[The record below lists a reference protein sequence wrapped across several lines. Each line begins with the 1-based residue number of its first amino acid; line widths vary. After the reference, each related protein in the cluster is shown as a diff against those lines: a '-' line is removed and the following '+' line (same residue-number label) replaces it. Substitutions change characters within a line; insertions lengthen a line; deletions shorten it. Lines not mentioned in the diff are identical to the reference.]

1 VIATDVPPPEP
12 AIPRFSRIRSESSSE
27 KVRHETVLLDS
38 LARLRLLCRV
48 KISDLD
54 LIPRSLVR
62 ARFGLIFG
70 SAPLFRPLL
79 GAFLCAAPFAAAQD
93 ISATITSANAPSG
106 TPTSPHFVIDSD
118 GSNADPG
125 YDRDSIPA
133 SVEVEFNWE
142 GGLSSGSDD
151 FRATAQLIGPDGNA
165 VDLANGGTTL
175 ASSSQTVSLS
185 AFSFTTTRTFTLDP
199 APDVDLGAGERYSL
213 RYRVQRWTEGSINGF
228 PIFFWQ
234 TVAGP
239 EDSSSFT
246 VVHFADDPEDPDARY
261 ARGYLRG
268 APSWTKKF
276 AIQTGSNTTARNFA
290 VRVPYTLARYD
301 IGGSSA
307 FIGVRFIVAMEDD
320 LGNPVPLIDDGVT
333 TAAFSRAAFNSGT
346 PNTPAIGSF
355 NRTVRFAPAGQLDAR
370 NRTYKVRIRFEH
382 LEIPSTNTYRDNGTS
397 PDGAFEQLLDFNG
410 NLRFGPASGGLV
422 TTFSA
427 ISNSPAPGTSGSN
440 YVNTTLNVTHGSIPG
455 FPDYGFG
462 DGSALDVRLFT
473 NGDSVVTA
481 GSQPVTVSGGGDVES
496 DFNGV
501 TVVYPDTVL
510 TNNGPITGEAVIRLP
525 QGLSYTPSRSNSAGR
540 YRSEV
545 TIPGPH
551 TLTDQL
557 RHSGDLSLGLPA
569 DAWVFDESRP
579 LLYQVNGIVLDQSGE
594 IDFNAADSEWAHK
607 RAFDQLESQQANGLH
622 DDPAMAIRLSNDGY
636 FRFGRLG
643 IANSV
648 RFAAA
653 ADGTIRCLAADLA
666 VDPGNF
672 GTHFPLDTPVKWN
685 SPGEIKIRDGLIH
698 SDSVLPNAENLR
710 VAFDGSCADDPCGPG
725 GGAVETLAIEPKNGD
740 LHPTS
745 DGGLQAP
752 GKITPTNLAWGIRGD
767 LTFTHRTDEFT
778 AAHFLAGGHQLY
790 EALNPVAA
798 GGPQQSVAG
807 DLGPGVITLAGFN
820 PANPGLPVYAETA
833 DYRDGAGVWPGAT
846 VTVGNA
852 GHVGASRLADQTSD
866 YPYVLQ
872 QQVSKYYVRRS
883 GVSGRHVAEEESFD
897 PNLELYGYNFTLS
910 RFQLTFLSNE
920 NEDSWINGV
929 VVVPNPS
936 DFKQSFEELAL
947 SCVGALEDAKID
959 PDDAGAK
966 PLAYWNGSFTPLAM
980 RFAPEAGAGCYADRF
995 LTLGVISGAANIP
1008 SPLAGTLAFMPTG
1021 NIGTL
1026 ADNVE
1031 GADGRLGLPATVPF
1045 DGPGSEQYPLHP
1057 VTKLYFSNPEASGA
1071 PAKGFVS
1078 FGATC
1083 GVPYFEDLDVH
1094 VMTSAQAGVPAS
1106 VFLASNWEIS
1116 GESHFT
1122 NTKFDETHRGFPSG
1136 ITADNYQNP
1145 SSATAY
1151 LVHAKQSIFGIVSLD
1166 YPLRWSPTARFFE
1179 SWEAEQNELL
1189 VIDVEHQIDYLS
1201 AENAEISFGA
1211 QYEGLPKIS
1220 LASAATE
1227 VVDGQLG
1234 AARALTEAAQSFV
1247 TDTLNEG
1254 VDEIGNLVNDSM
1266 ESVLDRALDEI
1277 EKEAI
1282 DPLYEEIVTAYGD
1295 AVAANQTYD
1304 DWLNQGSG
1312 NLKQVFDQ
1320 YLDGTLGDPA
1330 DSIKGRLQMLSDANA
1345 EASSLVLRVRDA
1357 VDSGIL
1363 AIDSIAG
1370 EIQTYR
1376 NASDEVVVALQA
1388 PPGFTADELVNGLLA
1403 EVPGPDGPERQIV
1416 QALVRELINELAP
1429 PDLAAVLNPLLA
1441 DASSEINDRL
1451 NELLEEFDPTLD
1463 RVTEVLME
1471 ARGYLVE
1478 VRDKLN
1484 EGAEIFNS
1492 FDQILTDA
1500 ETEIDNL
1507 MDGIRS
1513 TAYGFIDRMVASA
1526 ALPTNTALDD
1536 VGNVLDE
1543 FDKEEFVALIRAEL
1557 RDRLLATDFIQ
1568 SIQYQLRQTISEFDI
1583 ALRSAID
1590 SAFAEVN
1597 RLCRELIKEA
1607 LGPIDDA
1614 INGLVGDINS
1624 VVGAGSLD
1632 GYAHIQGD
1640 TLRRLRIDAMV
1651 ELKVPDDL
1659 KLQAYFEML
1668 CYDSETDT
1676 GSAGCL
1682 EPGEQVVEV
1691 RIGAVD
1697 VPLDWISP
1705 DLRANLDV
1713 WFSMQTAPN
1722 VRPKGIG
1729 GGFTMTGGELNFQ
1742 AFKITA
1748 FAAGVAVGSDEA
1760 YIAAAATVIVSN
1772 YEASGGIFFGRTCS
1786 LAPLEMVDPDVAE
1799 VLGDP
1804 PFTGAYVYGEVWLP
1818 ISEALL
1824 GIPASCFFRISAGVG
1839 AGAFYFVEGATYGGK
1854 MLLGASGE
1862 ALCLVSIKGT
1872 LTMIGVMRDGS
1883 LAFSGKGRIK
1893 GKAGACPFCVKFGKT
1908 VKVKY
1913 VDDKWSV
1920 DL

>member
-1 VIATDVPPPEP
+1 M
-12 AIPRFSRIRSESSSE
+12 
-27 KVRHETVLLDS
+27 
-38 LARLRLLCRV
+38 
-48 KISDLD
+48 
-54 LIPRSLVR
+54 
-62 ARFGLIFG
+62 
-70 SAPLFRPLL
+70 PLFRPLL
-79 GAFLCAAPFAAAQD
+79 GAFLSAAPFAAAQD
-93 ISATITSANAPSG
+93 ISATITSAQAPTG

-118 GSNADPG
+118 DSNADPA
-125 YDRDSIPA
+125 YDRDTIPA
-133 SVEVEFNWE
+133 SVEVDFNWE
-142 GGLSSGSDD
+142 GGFSSGSDT
-151 FRATAQLIGPDGNA
+151 FRATAQLIGPDGNT
-165 VDLANGGTTL
+165 VELANGNGTTVTS
-175 ASSSQTVSLS
+175 ASRTIGLS
-185 AFSFTTTRTFTLDP
+185 AFNTNTSFTFELGP
-199 APDVDLGAGERYSL
+199 QPDVDLGAGDDYFL
-213 RYRVQRWTEGSINGF
+213 RYKVQKRFETTFNGNPF
-228 PIFFWQ
+228 FFWSD
-234 TVAGP
+234 VDGP
-239 EDSSSFT
+239 EDSDSFT
-246 VVHFADDPEDPDARY
+246 VVHFTDDPGEPGARNI
-261 ARGYLRG
+261 RGYLTG
-268 APSWTKKF
+268 DPSWVKTH
-276 AIQTGSNTTARNFA
+276 AIQTGSTSVARSFR
-290 VRVPYTLARYD
+290 VSVPYRQWRYD
-301 IGGSSA
+301 LDGDTEDTEL
-307 FIGVRFIVAMEDD
+307 RFTVEITDD
-320 LGNPVPLIDDGVT
+320 LGNPVPLEDGGVHT
-333 TAAFSRAAFNSGT
+333 VSFSRPAFNSGS
-346 PNTPAIGSF
+346 PETPALRRGT
-355 NRTVRFAPAGQLDAR
+355 RTINFAPTTQLDVR
-370 NRTYKVRIRFEH
+370 NRTYKARIRFEH
-382 LEIPSTNTYRDNGTS
+382 LEIPSTNSYRDNGTS
-397 PDGAFEQLLDFNG
+397 ADGASARLLDFNG
-410 NLRFGPASGGLV
+410 NLRFGPAVGGLE

-427 ISNSPAPGTSGSN
+427 ISNSPASGGSGAN
-440 YVNTTLNVTHGSIPG
+440 YVNTSLNVTDGAIPG
-455 FPDYGFG
+455 FPEYGFG
-462 DGSALDVRLFT
+462 DGSAFNVRLFT
-473 NGDSVVTA
+473 NGDSVVTS
-481 GSQPVTVSGGGDVES
+481 GSQPVNVSGGGEVES

-501 TVVYPDTVL
+501 TVIYPNTIL
-510 TNNGPITGEAVIRLP
+510 TSGGPVTSDAVIRLP
-525 QGLSYTPSRSNSAGR
+525 QGLSYTPNRTNSAGR
-540 YRSEV
+540 YQSEI

-551 TLTDQL
+551 TLTGQL
-557 RHSGDLSLGLPA
+557 RHGGDLALGLPG

-579 LLYQVNGIVLDQSGE
+579 LLYQVNGFVLDQSGE
-594 IDFNAADSEWAHK
+594 FDFNAADSEWAHK
-607 RAFDQLESQQANGLH
+607 RAFNQLEDQQANGLH
-622 DDPAMAIRLSNDGY
+622 DDPAMASRPTNDGY
-636 FRFGRLG
+636 FRFSRVVP
-643 IANSV
+643 SEPV

-653 ADGTIRCLAADLA
+653 ADGTIRCLSADFE
-666 VDPGNF
+666 VDPGDF
-672 GTHFPLDTPVKWN
+672 VTHFPLDTPVKWN
-685 SPGEIKIRDGLIH
+685 STGEIKIRDGLIH
-698 SDSVLPNAENLR
+698 SDSILPDAEDLK

-725 GGAVETLAIEPKNGD
+725 GGAAETLVIKPENVD
-740 LHPTS
+740 LLPTS
-745 DGGLQAP
+745 DGGLQAR
-752 GKITPTNLAWGIRGD
+752 GSITPAPTPLAWGIRGD
-767 LTFTHRTDEFT
+767 LSHTHRTSEFFEG
-778 AAHFLAGGHQLY
+778 HFLAGGHQLY
-790 EALNPVAA
+790 EALNPVAES
-798 GGPQQSVAG
+798 GPQQDAAG
-807 DLGPGVITLAGFN
+807 DLGPGIITLAGFDPEN
-820 PANPGLPVYAETA
+820 SGLPVYSGST
-833 DYRDGAGVWPGAT
+833 DYRDGTGVWPGAT
-846 VTVGNA
+846 VTVEDP
-852 GHVGASRLADQTSD
+852 GHVGASRLADQSSE

-872 QQVSKYYVRRS
+872 QQVSKYYVRPS
-883 GVSGRHVAEEESFD
+883 GVSGRHVAEEESFN
-897 PNLELYGYNFTLS
+897 PNLKLYRYDFSLS

-920 NEDSWINGV
+920 NERSWINGV
-929 VVVPNPS
+929 IFVPDPS
-936 DFKQSFEELAL
+936 DFKQSFTELTL
-947 SCVGALEDAKID
+947 SCVGGLEDAKID

-995 LTLGVISGAANIP
+995 LTLGVISGAANIS
-1008 SPLAGTLAFMPTG
+1008 SPLAGALAFMPTG

-1057 VTKLYFSNPEASGA
+1057 VTKLYFNNPEASGA
-1071 PAKGFVS
+1071 PSKGFVS

-1136 ITADNYQNP
+1136 IAAGDYQDP
-1145 SSATAY
+1145 SSATPY
-1151 LVHAKQSIFGIVSLD
+1151 LVRAKQSIFGIVSLD

-1179 SWEAEQNELL
+1179 SWEAIENELL

-1201 AENAEISFGA
+1201 ADNAEISFGA
-1211 QYEGLPKIS
+1211 QYDGLPKIS
-1220 LASAATE
+1220 LASTATE

-1254 VDEIGNLVNDSM
+1254 VDEIGNLVNDTM

-1277 EKEAI
+1277 EKQAI
-1282 DPLYEEIVTAYGD
+1282 DPLYDEIVTAYGN
-1295 AVAANQTYD
+1295 AVAADQTYD
-1304 DWLNQGSG
+1304 DWLDQGSG

-1330 DSIKGRLQMLSDANA
+1330 DSIKGRLQMLSDAND
-1345 EASSLVLRVRDA
+1345 EASSMVLRVRDA
-1357 VDSGIL
+1357 VDDGIL

-1376 NASDEVVVALQA
+1376 NAADDVVVALEA
-1388 PPGFTADELVNGLLA
+1388 PDGFSADEVITGLLA
-1403 EVPGPDGPERQIV
+1403 EVPGPDGPEREIV
-1416 QALVRELINELAP
+1416 QRLVRELIDELAP

-1441 DASSEINDRL
+1441 DASSEINAQL

-1471 ARGYLVE
+1471 ARGFLVE
-1478 VRDKLN
+1478 VRDKLD

-1526 ALPTNTALDD
+1526 ALPTDTVLDD

-1557 RDRLLATDFIQ
+1557 RDRLLATDFIR

-1607 LGPIDDA
+1607 LGPIDDK

-1697 VPLDWISP
+1697 APLDWISP
-1705 DLRANLDV
+1705 GVRANLDV

-1729 GGFTMTGGELNFQ
+1729 GGITRTAGEIDFQ
-1742 AFKITA
+1742 GFKITEFGA
-1748 FAAGVAVGSDEA
+1748 SVAIGSDEA
-1760 YIAAAATVIVSN
+1760 YLAAAATVIISS

-1786 LAPLEMVDPDVAE
+1786 IAPLEMVDHDVAE

-1839 AGAFYFVEGATYGGK
+1839 GGAFYFVEGATYGGK

-1862 ALCLVSIKGT
+1862 ALCLVSIKGS
-1872 LTMIGVMRDGS
+1872 LKMIGVMKNGS
-1883 LAFSGKGRIK
+1883 LSFSGKGRLK

-1908 VKVKY
+1908 AKVKY
-1913 VDDKWSV
+1913 ADDKWSV